1 MANDVWTETHQ
12 RETLANAVKWGE
24 GWTSHDLEFVTAFT
38 DVASDTEIA
47 IALGRT
53 LFAIQSVQVAIRHGR
68 RTTTLRGNAKRER
81 AYRGWVEG
89 QGDE

>member
-12 RETLANAVKWGE
+12 RETLAHAVKWGE

-47 IALGRT
+47 LALGRS
-53 LFAIQSVQVAIRHGR
+53 LFAVQSVQVAIRHGR
-68 RTTTLRGNAKRER
+68 RTTTLRANART
-81 AYRGWVEG
+81 YRGWMEG
-89 QGDE
+89 DSDE